1 MALKVALQMDPVENI
16 DIDADSS
23 FVIGTEALARGFEL
37 YYYRP
42 QDLSLDGARVVA
54 KSWRLELRAEQGNHY
69 TLSEEKQRDLSQMDV
84 VLLRQDPPFDMSYIT
99 TTYLLDLIHPKT
111 LVVNDPTE
119 VRSNSEKLYTARFPG
134 LIPPALVSR
143 DRAQID
149 AFRKKHKDIILKPL
163 YGNGGAGVFHV
174 GPDDENINALLEMF
188 LDNSREPVVVQA
200 YLADVRA
207 GDKRII
213 LIDGEPMGAIN
224 RIPADGD
231 ARANMHAGGQAEKS
245 DLTTREKEI
254 CAQLGPDLKK
264 RGLIFTGIDV
274 IGGYL
279 TEINVTSP
287 TGFQE
292 IRRFDGRKL
301 EADLW
306 DAIEARLDK

>member
-1 MALKVALQMDPVENI
+1 M
-16 DIDADSS
+16 
-23 FVIGTEALARGFEL
+23 
-37 YYYRP
+37 
-42 QDLSLDGARVVA
+42 
-54 KSWRLELRAEQGNHY
+54 
-69 TLSEEKQRDLSQMDV
+69 
-84 VLLRQDPPFDMSYIT
+84 
-99 TTYLLDLIHPKT
+99 
-111 LVVNDPTE
+111 
-119 VRSNSEKLYTARFPG
+119 
-134 LIPPALVSR
+134 
-143 DRAQID
+143 
-149 AFRKKHKDIILKPL
+149 
-163 YGNGGAGVFHV
+163 FHV